1 MRCVAIIFFALIF
14 GEFKYNPYTHNLENC
29 SKEST
34 LTYNVYT
41 KSWSY
46 EDLGSGYKYNPYEKK
61 FDIANDKAVL
71 KYNSKT
77 DKWEYA
83 PINSKLNYNNN
94 HNKWYWGE

>member
-1 MRCVAIIFFALIF
+1 MRFVAILLF
-14 GEFKYNPYTHNLENC
+14 GLVAAELKYNPYTHNFENS

-61 FDIANDKAVL
+61 FDIANDKDVL
-71 KYNSKT
+71 KYNPKT
-77 DKWEYA
+77 NKWEYT
-83 PINSKLNYNNN
+83 SLN
-94 HNKWYWGE
+94 